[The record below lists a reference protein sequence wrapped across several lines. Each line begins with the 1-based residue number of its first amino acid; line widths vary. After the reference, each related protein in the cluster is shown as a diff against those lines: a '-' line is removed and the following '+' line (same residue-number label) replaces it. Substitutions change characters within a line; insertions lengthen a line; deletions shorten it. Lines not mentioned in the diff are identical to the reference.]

1 MKIRMFTVVLGAV
14 SVAAAQTPPAAP
26 APVPPPSPAAIAAPA
41 QPASP
46 TPAPASA
53 PAGAPLA
60 AVEQTGQVPLD
71 CDKQL
76 GAYQFAKGRYEQKVK
91 INTQTWEDVANYHST
106 RADWFEC
113 VVNGQF
119 RAINAERSARNELI
133 GRLNAVS
140 SESAQL
146 DREIVS
152 GQEQFALCDKTPVP
166 ADQALI
172 ACGPQAF
179 VNECAVGTVKR
190 LFAKENSRSGGPRAH
205 VIRSI
210 MQQSLTRRVGWLSCV
225 ANSGADTATAPVSPA
240 LPKVSPAPPLA
251 QKAAVNR

>member
-1 MKIRMFTVVLGAV
+1 MKIRTFTVVLGAV
-14 SVAAAQTPPAAP
+14 SVAVAQTPPAAP
-26 APVPPPSPAAIAAPA
+26 ASVPPSPAASVAPVAPAPAAAAAAPA
-41 QPASP
+41 PI
-46 TPAPASA
+46 
-53 PAGAPLA
+53 APL
-60 AVEQTGQVPLD
+60 EQTGQVPLD

-113 VVNGQF
+113 VVGGQY

-133 GRLNAVS
+133 AKLNAVS
-140 SESAQL
+140 QASTQI
-146 DREIVS
+146 DQEIVS

-205 VIRSI
+205 VLRSI
-210 MQQSLTRRVGWLSCV
+210 MQQALTRRVGWLSCV
-225 ANSGADTATAPVSPA
+225 ANHSGDAGTAPVSSAPLPA
-240 LPKVSPAPPLA
+240 PSPPPLA